1 MTKKLARYGA
11 MFGTQMTSSNK
22 GRGTPM
28 PFKTLR
34 VWLFAIAALGTS
46 GYGISIM
53 FEILSS
59 NGMTLLEY
67 ALLVLFSIT
76 FAWIVTAFCSG
87 TIGFVLQLFRID
99 PLTLKRIKPI
109 KFNNEA
115 INAQKTAV
123 VMPIYNEDTHRVIA
137 GFEVSLQS
145 LKETGQLDNFDFYL
159 LSDTQDP
166 QIVKNELSA
175 WHALC
180 ERLGDTAKHVFYRRR
195 EDNKHRKVG
204 SLTDFC
210 ERWGSNYD
218 HMIVLD
224 ADSVMTGKCMLE
236 LTTSMLN
243 NPQAGLIQTIPIPVR
258 QDTFFGRFLQF
269 ASVLY
274 SPMLATG
281 SAFWQTDKANYWGH
295 NAIIRVEAF
304 ITCCGL
310 PTLKG
315 NAPFG
320 GEILSHDF
328 VEASLLHSAG
338 WDVLLLS
345 DIEGSY
351 EEVPSNILD
360 YAVRDRRWVQGN
372 IQHLGLLSSSKLKLM
387 SKLHFLLGATAYISS
402 LIWLSMLALST
413 IDAVTRALNSDVYFN
428 RVYQLFPTWQ
438 IAKTD
443 LIDSLLYLTIIILLM
458 PKLMGVIV
466 TLIHRNKRF
475 GGSIKLILGSII
487 ETVFAIIVAPLMMVF
502 HAYFVLCVFLGKKVK
517 WDAQP
522 REGRMVPWKEAFGYT
537 LFSTIVAIAW
547 GSTAYYFTP
556 VFFWWLSPILLGLVL
571 GAPIIRYTSS
581 IKLGVQ
587 LRKLGIFICPSEV
600 DNDSTLE
607 ALKVHLKEI
616 SVPEEGTYPQT
627 TPALPQEH
635 MVSMPIQS
643 FKKPR
648 RLKMKALKAKAI
660 KKFN

>member
-1 MTKKLARYGA
+1 
-11 MFGTQMTSSNK
+11 MFGIQMTSSK
-22 GRGTPM
+22 QSTGTPM

-34 VWLFAIAALGTS
+34 VWLFAIAAIGLS

-53 FEILSS
+53 FEILNS

-67 ALLVLFSIT
+67 ALLALFSIT

-87 TIGFVLQLFRID
+87 CIGFILQLFRID
-99 PLTLKRIKPI
+99 PLTLKKIKPVSI
-109 KFNNEA
+109 NSEA
-115 INAQKTAV
+115 LSQQKTAV

-145 LKETGQLDNFDFYL
+145 LKATGQLKHFDFYL
-159 LSDTQDP
+159 LSDTQDTA
-166 QIVKNELSA
+166 IASNELSA
-175 WHALC
+175 WHALR
-180 ERLGDTAKHVFYRRR
+180 ERLGDTAKQVFYRRR

-204 SLTDFC
+204 NLTDFC
-210 ERWGSNYD
+210 ERWGSQYE

-224 ADSVMTGKCMLE
+224 ADSVMTGQCMLE

-269 ASVLY
+269 ASILY

-295 NAIIRVEAF
+295 NAIIRVKAF
-304 ITCCGL
+304 IDCCGL

-315 NAPFG
+315 KAPFG

-328 VEASLLHSAG
+328 VEASLLHSAN
-338 WDVLLLS
+338 WDVLLLA

-372 IQHLGLLSSSKLKLM
+372 IQHLGLLSSAKLKLM

-428 RVYQLFPTWQ
+428 RAYQLFPTWQ
-438 IAKTD
+438 IAKTE
-443 LIDSLLYLTIIILLM
+443 LIDSLLYLTIIILLL

-466 TLIHRNKRF
+466 TLVHRKQRF
-475 GGSIKLILGSII
+475 GGALKLTLGSII

-502 HAYFVLCVFLGKKVK
+502 HAYFVVCVFLGKKVK

-522 REGRMVPWKEAFGYT
+522 REGRMVPWKEAFSYT
-537 LFSTIVAIAW
+537 LLSSLIAIVW
-547 GSTAYYFTP
+547 GSVAYYFTP
-556 VFFWWLSPILLGLVL
+556 VFFWWLSPILLGLIL
-571 GAPIIRYTSS
+571 AAPIVRYSSS
-581 IKLGVQ
+581 IKLGVK
-587 LRKLGIFICPSEV
+587 LRQWGIFLCPSEV
-600 DNDSTLE
+600 DNDATLA

-616 SVPEEGTYPQT
+616 TVP
-627 TPALPQEH
+627 PAGRYSTAIPLLPQEH
-635 MVSMPIQS
+635 KVTMPIQS
-643 FKKPR
+643 FSSESHRKKF
-648 RLKMKALKAKAI
+648 KALITKTANKL
-660 KKFN
+660 N

>member
-1 MTKKLARYGA
+1 
-11 MFGTQMTSSNK
+11 MFGIQMTSSK
-22 GRGTPM
+22 QSTGTPM

-34 VWLFAIAALGTS
+34 VWLFAIAAIGLS

-53 FEILSS
+53 FEILNS

-67 ALLVLFSIT
+67 ALLALFSIT

-87 TIGFVLQLFRID
+87 CIGFILQLLRID
-99 PLTLKRIKPI
+99 PLTLRRIKPVSI
-109 KFNNEA
+109 NNEA
-115 INAQKTAV
+115 LSKQKTAV

-145 LKETGQLDNFDFYL
+145 LKATGQLKHFDFYL
-159 LSDTQDP
+159 LSDTQDAT
-166 QIVKNELSA
+166 IASNELSA

-180 ERLGDTAKHVFYRRR
+180 ERLGDTAKQIFYRRR

-204 SLTDFC
+204 NLTDFC
-210 ERWGSNYD
+210 ERWGSQYE

-224 ADSVMTGKCMLE
+224 ADSVMTGQCMLE

-269 ASVLY
+269 ASILY

-295 NAIIRVEAF
+295 NAIIRVSAF
-304 ITCCGL
+304 IDCCGL

-315 NAPFG
+315 KAPFG

-328 VEASLLHSAG
+328 VEASLLHSEN
-338 WDVLLLS
+338 WDVLLLA

-372 IQHLGLLSSSKLKLM
+372 IQHLGLLSSAKLKLM

-428 RVYQLFPTWQ
+428 RAYQLFPTWQ

-443 LIDSLLYLTIIILLM
+443 LIDSLLYLTIIILLL

-466 TLIHRNKRF
+466 TLVHRKKRF
-475 GGSIKLILGSII
+475 GGALKLILGSII
-487 ETVFAIIVAPLMMVF
+487 ETIFAIIVAPLMMVF
-502 HAYFVLCVFLGKKVK
+502 HAYFVVCVFLGKKVK

-537 LFSTIVAIAW
+537 LFSSLVAIVW
-547 GSTAYYFTP
+547 GSVAYYFTP
-556 VFFWWLSPILLGLVL
+556 VFFWWLSPILLGLIL
-571 GAPIIRYTSS
+571 AAPIVRYSSS
-581 IKLGVQ
+581 IKLGIK
-587 LRKLGIFICPSEV
+587 LRQWGIFLCPSEV
-600 DNDSTLE
+600 DDDATLA

-616 SVPEEGTYPQT
+616 AVPPVGRYSTA
-627 TPALPQEH
+627 TPLLPLEH
-635 MVSMPIQS
+635 KVTMPIQNFS
-643 FKKPR
+643 SESHRKKF
-648 RLKMKALKAKAI
+648 KALITKTANKLS
-660 KKFN
+660 

>member
-1 MTKKLARYGA
+1 
-11 MFGTQMTSSNK
+11 MFGIQMTSSKQNK
-22 GRGTPM
+22 GTSM
-28 PFKTLR
+28 PFKTVR
-34 VWLFAIAALGTS
+34 VWLFAIAALGIS

-53 FEILSS
+53 FEILNS

-67 ALLVLFSIT
+67 ALLALFSIT

-87 TIGFVLQLFRID
+87 TIGFLLQLLRID

-109 KFNNEA
+109 SFDSQALAK
-115 INAQKTAV
+115 QRTAV

-137 GFEVSLQS
+137 GFEVSLES
-145 LKETGQLDNFDFYL
+145 LKETGQLDHFDFYL

-166 QIVKNELSA
+166 QIAKNELSA

-180 ERLGDTAKHVFYRRR
+180 ERLGSTAKHVFYRRR

-204 SLTDFC
+204 NLTDFC
-210 ERWGSNYD
+210 ERWGSQYD

-224 ADSVMTGKCMLE
+224 ADSIMTGKCMLE

-328 VEASLLHSAG
+328 VEASLLHSAN

-387 SKLHFLLGATAYISS
+387 SKFHFLLGATAYISS

-428 RVYQLFPTWQ
+428 RAYQLFPTWQ
-438 IAKTD
+438 IAKTE
-443 LIDSLLYLTIIILLM
+443 LIDSLLYLTIIILLL

-466 TLIHRNKRF
+466 TLVHRNKRF

-502 HAYFVLCVFLGKKVK
+502 HAYFVICVFLGKKVK

-522 REGRMVPWKEAFGYT
+522 REGRMVPWREAFGYT

-556 VFFWWLSPILLGLVL
+556 VFFWWLSPILLGLIL
-571 GAPIIRYTSS
+571 AAPIVRYSSS
-581 IKLGVQ
+581 IKLGVF
-587 LRKLGIFICPSEV
+587 LRELGIFICPSEV
-600 DNDSTLE
+600 DNDATLE
-607 ALKVHLKEI
+607 ALKVHLKKI
-616 SVPEEGTYPQT
+616 SVPQEGQYPT
-627 TPALPQEH
+627 TIPTLPKEH
-635 MVSMPIQS
+635 MVTMPIQS
-643 FKKPR
+643 FNKPHK
-648 RLKMKALKAKAI
+648 LKMKALKAKAI

>member
-1 MTKKLARYGA
+1 MSGI
-11 MFGTQMTSSNK
+11 QMTSSK
-22 GRGTPM
+22 QKTPTSM
-28 PFKTLR
+28 PFKTIR
-34 VWLFAIAALGTS
+34 VLLFAIAAIGIS

-87 TIGFVLQLFRID
+87 TIGFVLQLLRID

-109 KFNNEA
+109 TFDSEA
-115 INAQKTAV
+115 LAQQKTAV

-145 LKETGQLDNFDFYL
+145 LKETGELDNFDFYL

-166 QIVKNELSA
+166 EIATNELNA

-180 ERLGDTAKHVFYRRR
+180 ERLGDTAKQVFYRRR
-195 EDNKHRKVG
+195 EDNKNRKVG
-204 SLTDFC
+204 NLTEFC

-295 NAIIRVEAF
+295 NAIIRVDAF

-310 PTLKG
+310 PTLEGK
-315 NAPFG
+315 APFG

-338 WDVLLLS
+338 WDVLLIS

-372 IQHLGLLSSSKLKLM
+372 IQHLGLLSSSKLKFM
-387 SKLHFLLGATAYISS
+387 SKFHFLLGATAYISS

-443 LIDSLLYLTIIILLM
+443 LIDSLLYLTIIILLL

-466 TLIHRNKRF
+466 TLVHRNKRF
-475 GGSIKLILGSII
+475 GGSIRLILGSLI

-502 HAYFVLCVFLGKKVK
+502 HAYFVICVFLGKKVK

-556 VFFWWLSPILLGLVL
+556 VFFWWLSPILLGLIL
-571 GAPIIRYTSS
+571 AAPIVRYSSS
-581 IKLGVQ
+581 IKLGVY
-587 LRKLGIFICPSEV
+587 LRKMGIFICPSEV

-616 SVPEEGTYPQT
+616 SVPAEGSYPFSI
-627 TPALPQEH
+627 PVLPEDRL
-635 MVSMPIQS
+635 VTMPIHS
-643 FKKPR
+643 FKAPRKP
-648 RLKMKALKAKAI
+648 KMKALKTKAI

>member
-1 MTKKLARYGA
+1 
-11 MFGTQMTSSNK
+11 
-22 GRGTPM
+22 
-28 PFKTLR
+28 
-34 VWLFAIAALGTS
+34 
-46 GYGISIM
+46 
-53 FEILSS
+53 
-59 NGMTLLEY
+59 
-67 ALLVLFSIT
+67 
-76 FAWIVTAFCSG
+76 
-87 TIGFVLQLFRID
+87 
-99 PLTLKRIKPI
+99 
-109 KFNNEA
+109 
-115 INAQKTAV
+115 
-123 VMPIYNEDTHRVIA
+123 MPIYNEDTHRVIA

-145 LKETGQLDNFDFYL
+145 LKATGQLKHFDFYL
-159 LSDTQDP
+159 LSDTQDAT
-166 QIVKNELSA
+166 IASNELSA

-180 ERLGDTAKHVFYRRR
+180 ERLGDTAKQVFYRRR

-204 SLTDFC
+204 NLTDFC
-210 ERWGSNYD
+210 ERWGSQYE

-224 ADSVMTGKCMLE
+224 ADSVMTGQCMLE

-269 ASVLY
+269 ASILY

-295 NAIIRVEAF
+295 NAIIRVKAF
-304 ITCCGL
+304 IDCCGL

-315 NAPFG
+315 KAPFG

-328 VEASLLHSAG
+328 VEASLLHSAN
-338 WDVLLLS
+338 WDVLLLA

-372 IQHLGLLSSSKLKLM
+372 IQHLGLLSSAKLKLM

-428 RVYQLFPTWQ
+428 RAYQLFPTWQ
-438 IAKTD
+438 IAKTE
-443 LIDSLLYLTIIILLM
+443 LIDSLLYLTIIILLL

-466 TLIHRNKRF
+466 TLVHRKQRF
-475 GGSIKLILGSII
+475 GGALKLTLGSII

-502 HAYFVLCVFLGKKVK
+502 HAYFVVCVFLGKKVK

-522 REGRMVPWKEAFGYT
+522 REGRMVPWKEAFSYT
-537 LFSTIVAIAW
+537 LLSSLIAIVW
-547 GSTAYYFTP
+547 GSVAYYFTP
-556 VFFWWLSPILLGLVL
+556 VFFWWLSPILLGLIL
-571 GAPIIRYTSS
+571 AAPIVRYSSS
-581 IKLGVQ
+581 IKLGVK
-587 LRKLGIFICPSEV
+587 LRQWGIFLCPSEV
-600 DNDSTLE
+600 DNDVTLA

-616 SVPEEGTYPQT
+616 TVP
-627 TPALPQEH
+627 PAGRYSTAIPLLPQEH
-635 MVSMPIQS
+635 KVTMPIQS
-643 FKKPR
+643 FSSESHRKKF
-648 RLKMKALKAKAI
+648 KALITKTANKL
-660 KKFN
+660 N

>member
-1 MTKKLARYGA
+1 MKKKLVRYGA
-11 MFGTQMTSSNK
+11 MFGIQMTSSKQNK
-22 GRGTPM
+22 GTSM
-28 PFKTLR
+28 PFKTVR
-34 VWLFAIAALGTS
+34 VWLFAIAALGIS

-53 FEILSS
+53 FEILNS

-67 ALLVLFSIT
+67 ALLALFSIT

-87 TIGFVLQLFRID
+87 TIGFLLQLLRID

-109 KFNNEA
+109 SFDSQALAK
-115 INAQKTAV
+115 QRTAV

-137 GFEVSLQS
+137 GFEVSLES
-145 LKETGQLDNFDFYL
+145 LKETGQLDHFDFYL

-166 QIVKNELSA
+166 QIAKNELSA

-180 ERLGDTAKHVFYRRR
+180 ERLGSTAKHVFYRRR

-204 SLTDFC
+204 NLTDFC
-210 ERWGSNYD
+210 ERWGSQYD

-243 NPQAGLIQTIPIPVR
+243 NPQAGLIQTIPVPVR

-328 VEASLLHSAG
+328 VEASLLHSAN

-387 SKLHFLLGATAYISS
+387 SKFHFLLGATAYISS

-428 RVYQLFPTWQ
+428 RAYQLFPTWQ
-438 IAKTD
+438 IAKTE
-443 LIDSLLYLTIIILLM
+443 LIDSLLYLTIIILLL

-466 TLIHRNKRF
+466 TLVHRNKRF

-502 HAYFVLCVFLGKKVK
+502 HAYFVICVFLGKKVK

-522 REGRMVPWKEAFGYT
+522 REGRMVPWREAFGYT

-556 VFFWWLSPILLGLVL
+556 VFFWWLSPILLGLIL
-571 GAPIIRYTSS
+571 AAPIVRYSSS
-581 IKLGVQ
+581 IKLGVF
-587 LRKLGIFICPSEV
+587 LRELGIFICPSEV
-600 DNDSTLE
+600 DNDATLE
-607 ALKVHLKEI
+607 ALKVHLKKI
-616 SVPEEGTYPQT
+616 SVPQEGQYPT
-627 TPALPQEH
+627 TIPTLPKEH
-635 MVSMPIQS
+635 VVTMPIQS
-643 FKKPR
+643 FNKTHK
-648 RLKMKALKAKAI
+648 LKMKALKAKAI

>member
-1 MTKKLARYGA
+1 
-11 MFGTQMTSSNK
+11 MFGIQMTSSK
-22 GRGTPM
+22 QSAGTPM

-34 VWLFAIAALGTS
+34 VWLFAIAAIGLS

-53 FEILSS
+53 FEILNS

-67 ALLVLFSIT
+67 ALLALFSIT

-87 TIGFVLQLFRID
+87 CIGFILQLFRID
-99 PLTLKRIKPI
+99 PLTLRRIKPVSI
-109 KFNNEA
+109 NNEA
-115 INAQKTAV
+115 LSQQKTAV

-145 LKETGQLDNFDFYL
+145 LKATGQLKHFDFYL
-159 LSDTQDP
+159 LSDTQDAT
-166 QIVKNELSA
+166 IASNELSA

-180 ERLGDTAKHVFYRRR
+180 ERLGDTAKQIFYRRR

-204 SLTDFC
+204 NLTDFC
-210 ERWGSNYD
+210 ERWGSQYE

-224 ADSVMTGKCMLE
+224 ADSVMTGQCMLE

-269 ASVLY
+269 ASILY

-295 NAIIRVEAF
+295 NAIIRVSAF
-304 ITCCGL
+304 IDCCGL

-315 NAPFG
+315 KAPFG

-328 VEASLLHSAG
+328 VEASLLHSEN
-338 WDVLLLS
+338 WDVLLLA

-372 IQHLGLLSSSKLKLM
+372 IQHLGLLSSAKLKLM

-428 RVYQLFPTWQ
+428 RAYQLFPTWQ

-443 LIDSLLYLTIIILLM
+443 LIDSLLYLTIIILLL

-466 TLIHRNKRF
+466 TLVHRKQRF
-475 GGSIKLILGSII
+475 GGALKLILGSII
-487 ETVFAIIVAPLMMVF
+487 ETIFAIIVAPLMMVF
-502 HAYFVLCVFLGKKVK
+502 HAYFVVCVFLGKKVK

-537 LFSTIVAIAW
+537 LFSSLVAIVW
-547 GSTAYYFTP
+547 GSVAYYFTP
-556 VFFWWLSPILLGLVL
+556 VFFWWLSPILLGLIL
-571 GAPIIRYTSS
+571 AAPIVRYSSS
-581 IKLGVQ
+581 IKLGIK
-587 LRKLGIFICPSEV
+587 LRQWGIFLCPSEV
-600 DNDSTLE
+600 DDDATLA

-616 SVPEEGTYPQT
+616 AVPPVGRYSTAAPL
-627 TPALPQEH
+627 LPLEH
-635 MVSMPIQS
+635 KVTMPIQNFS
-643 FKKPR
+643 SESHRKKF
-648 RLKMKALKAKAI
+648 KALITKTANKLS
-660 KKFN
+660 

>member
-1 MTKKLARYGA
+1 MRYGA
-11 MFGTQMTSSNK
+11 MSGIQMTSSK
-22 GRGTPM
+22 QKSAAQM
-28 PFKTLR
+28 PFKKTR
-34 VWLFAIAALGTS
+34 AWLFAIAALFVS

-53 FEILSS
+53 FEILNS
-59 NGMTLLEY
+59 NGMTILEY
-67 ALLVLFSIT
+67 ALLFLFSIT

-87 TIGFVLQLFRID
+87 TIGFILQLFRID

-109 KFNNEA
+109 TFDTQALAK
-115 INAQKTAV
+115 QKTAV

-137 GFEVSLQS
+137 GFEVSLAS
-145 LKETGQLDNFDFYL
+145 LKETGQLENFDFYL

-204 SLTDFC
+204 NLTDFC
-210 ERWGSNYD
+210 ERWGSKYD

-236 LTTSMLN
+236 LTTSMIN

-295 NAIIRVEAF
+295 NAIIRIEAF

-345 DIEGSY
+345 EIEGSF

-360 YAVRDRRWVQGN
+360 YAIRDRRWVQGN

-387 SKLHFLLGATAYISS
+387 SKFHFLLGATAYISS
-402 LIWLSMLALST
+402 LIWLTMLALST
-413 IDAVTRALNSDVYFN
+413 VDAITRALYSDVYFN
-428 RVYQLFPTWQ
+428 RAYQLFPTWQ

-443 LIDSLLYLTIIILLM
+443 LIDSLLYLTIIILLL

-466 TLIHRNKRF
+466 TLVHRNNRF
-475 GGSIKLILGSII
+475 GGSVKLILGSII
-487 ETVFAIIVAPLMMVF
+487 ETVFAVIVAPLMMVF
-502 HAYFVLCVFLGKKVK
+502 HAYFVICVFLGKKVK

-537 LFSTIVAIAW
+537 LLSTIVAIAW
-547 GSTAYYFTP
+547 GSAAYYYTP
-556 VFFWWLSPILLGLVL
+556 VFFWWLSPILLGLIL
-571 GAPIIRYTSS
+571 AAPIVRYSSS
-581 IKLGVQ
+581 IKLGVA
-587 LRKLGIFICPSEV
+587 LRKAGIFICPSEV
-600 DNDSTLE
+600 DNDSTLA
-607 ALKVHLKEI
+607 ALKTHLKEI
-616 SVPEEGTYPQT
+616 PLPYEGQYPQT
-627 TPALPQEH
+627 TPALPEEQL
-635 MVSMPIQS
+635 VSMPIQS
-643 FKKPR
+643 FNKEPSFKIKR
-648 RLKMKALKAKAI
+648 LKAKLV
-660 KKFN
+660 KKV

>member
-1 MTKKLARYGA
+1 
-11 MFGTQMTSSNK
+11 MFGIQMTSSK
-22 GRGTPM
+22 QSTGTPM

-34 VWLFAIAALGTS
+34 VWLFAIAAIGLS

-53 FEILSS
+53 FEILNS

-67 ALLVLFSIT
+67 ALLALFSIT

-87 TIGFVLQLFRID
+87 CIGFILQLFRID
-99 PLTLKRIKPI
+99 PLTLKKIKPVSI
-109 KFNNEA
+109 NSEA
-115 INAQKTAV
+115 LSQQKTAV

-145 LKETGQLDNFDFYL
+145 LKATGQLKHFDFYL
-159 LSDTQDP
+159 LSDTQDTA
-166 QIVKNELSA
+166 IASNELSA

-180 ERLGDTAKHVFYRRR
+180 ERLGDTAKQVFYRRR

-204 SLTDFC
+204 NLTDFC
-210 ERWGSNYD
+210 ERWGSQYE

-224 ADSVMTGKCMLE
+224 ADSVMTGQCMLE

-269 ASVLY
+269 ASILY

-295 NAIIRVEAF
+295 NAIIRVKAF
-304 ITCCGL
+304 IDCCGL
-310 PTLKG
+310 PTLRGK
-315 NAPFG
+315 APFG

-328 VEASLLHSAG
+328 VEASLLHSAN
-338 WDVLLLS
+338 WDVLLLA

-372 IQHLGLLSSSKLKLM
+372 IQHLGLLSSAKLKLM

-428 RVYQLFPTWQ
+428 RAYQLFPTWQ
-438 IAKTD
+438 IAKTE
-443 LIDSLLYLTIIILLM
+443 LIDSLLYLTIIILLL

-466 TLIHRNKRF
+466 TLVHRKQRF
-475 GGSIKLILGSII
+475 GGALKLILGSVI

-502 HAYFVLCVFLGKKVK
+502 HAYFVVCVFLGKKVK

-522 REGRMVPWKEAFGYT
+522 REGRMVPWKEAFSYT
-537 LFSTIVAIAW
+537 LLSSLIAIVW
-547 GSTAYYFTP
+547 GSVAYYFTP
-556 VFFWWLSPILLGLVL
+556 VFFWWLSPILLGLIL
-571 GAPIIRYTSS
+571 AAPIVRYSSS
-581 IKLGVQ
+581 IKLGVK
-587 LRKLGIFICPSEV
+587 LRQWGIFLCPSEV
-600 DNDSTLE
+600 DNDATLA

-616 SVPEEGTYPQT
+616 TVP
-627 TPALPQEH
+627 PAGRYSTAIPLLPQEH
-635 MVSMPIQS
+635 KVTMPIQS
-643 FKKPR
+643 FSSESHRKKF
-648 RLKMKALKAKAI
+648 KALITKTANKL
-660 KKFN
+660 N

>member
-1 MTKKLARYGA
+1 
-11 MFGTQMTSSNK
+11 MFGIQMTSSK
-22 GRGTPM
+22 QSTGTPM

-34 VWLFAIAALGTS
+34 VWLFAIAAIGLS

-53 FEILSS
+53 FEILNS

-67 ALLVLFSIT
+67 ALLALFSIT

-87 TIGFVLQLFRID
+87 CIGFILQLFRID
-99 PLTLKRIKPI
+99 PLTLRRIKPVSI
-109 KFNNEA
+109 NNEA
-115 INAQKTAV
+115 LSKQKTAV

-145 LKETGQLDNFDFYL
+145 LKATGQLKNFDFYL
-159 LSDTQDP
+159 LSDTQDAT
-166 QIVKNELSA
+166 IASNELSA

-180 ERLGDTAKHVFYRRR
+180 ERLGDTAKQIFYRRR

-204 SLTDFC
+204 NLTDFC
-210 ERWGSNYD
+210 ERWGSQYE

-224 ADSVMTGKCMLE
+224 ADSVMTGQCMLE

-269 ASVLY
+269 ASILY

-295 NAIIRVEAF
+295 NAIIRVSAF
-304 ITCCGL
+304 IDCCGL

-315 NAPFG
+315 KAPFG

-328 VEASLLHSAG
+328 VEASLLHSEN
-338 WDVLLLS
+338 WDVLLLA

-372 IQHLGLLSSSKLKLM
+372 IQHLGLLSSAKLKLM

-428 RVYQLFPTWQ
+428 RAYQLFPTWQ

-443 LIDSLLYLTIIILLM
+443 LIDSLLYLTIIILLL

-466 TLIHRNKRF
+466 TLVHRKQRF
-475 GGSIKLILGSII
+475 GGALKLILGSII
-487 ETVFAIIVAPLMMVF
+487 ETIFAIIVAPLMMVF
-502 HAYFVLCVFLGKKVK
+502 HAYFVVCVFLGKKVK

-537 LFSTIVAIAW
+537 LFSSLVAIVW
-547 GSTAYYFTP
+547 GSVAYYFTP
-556 VFFWWLSPILLGLVL
+556 VFFWWLSPILLGLIL
-571 GAPIIRYTSS
+571 AAPIVRYSSS
-581 IKLGVQ
+581 IKLGIK
-587 LRKLGIFICPSEV
+587 LRQWGIFLCPSEV
-600 DNDSTLE
+600 DDDATLA

-616 SVPEEGTYPQT
+616 AVPPVGRYSKAAPL
-627 TPALPQEH
+627 LPLEH
-635 MVSMPIQS
+635 KVTMPIQNFS
-643 FKKPR
+643 SESHRKKF
-648 RLKMKALKAKAI
+648 KALITKTANKLS
-660 KKFN
+660 

>member
-1 MTKKLARYGA
+1 
-11 MFGTQMTSSNK
+11 MFGIQMTSSK
-22 GRGTPM
+22 QSVGTPM

-34 VWLFAIAALGTS
+34 VWLFAIAAIGLS

-53 FEILSS
+53 FEILNS

-67 ALLVLFSIT
+67 ALLALFSIT

-87 TIGFVLQLFRID
+87 CIGFILQLFRID
-99 PLTLKRIKPI
+99 PLTLKKIKPVSI
-109 KFNNEA
+109 NSEA
-115 INAQKTAV
+115 LSQQKTAV

-145 LKETGQLDNFDFYL
+145 LKATGQLKHFDFYL
-159 LSDTQDP
+159 LSDTQDAT
-166 QIVKNELSA
+166 IASNELSA

-180 ERLGDTAKHVFYRRR
+180 ERLGDTAKQVFYRRR

-204 SLTDFC
+204 NLTDFC
-210 ERWGSNYD
+210 ERWGSQYE

-269 ASVLY
+269 ASILY

-295 NAIIRVEAF
+295 NAIIRVKAF
-304 ITCCGL
+304 IDCCGL

-315 NAPFG
+315 KAPFG

-328 VEASLLHSAG
+328 VEASLLHSAN
-338 WDVLLLS
+338 WDVLLLA

-372 IQHLGLLSSSKLKLM
+372 IQHLGLLSSAKLKLM

-428 RVYQLFPTWQ
+428 RAYQLFPTWQ
-438 IAKTD
+438 IAKTE
-443 LIDSLLYLTIIILLM
+443 LIDSLLYLTIIILLL

-466 TLIHRNKRF
+466 TLVHRKQRF
-475 GGSIKLILGSII
+475 GGALKLTLGSII

-502 HAYFVLCVFLGKKVK
+502 HAYFVVCVFLGKKVK

-522 REGRMVPWKEAFGYT
+522 REGRMVPWKEAFSYT
-537 LFSTIVAIAW
+537 LLSSLIAIVW
-547 GSTAYYFTP
+547 GSVAYYFTP
-556 VFFWWLSPILLGLVL
+556 VFFWWLSPILLGLIL
-571 GAPIIRYTSS
+571 AAPIVRYSSS
-581 IKLGVQ
+581 IKLGVK
-587 LRKLGIFICPSEV
+587 LRQWGIFLCPSEV
-600 DNDSTLE
+600 DNDATLA

-616 SVPEEGTYPQT
+616 AVP
-627 TPALPQEH
+627 PAGRYSTAIPLLPQEH
-635 MVSMPIQS
+635 KVTMPIQS
-643 FKKPR
+643 FSSESHRKKF
-648 RLKMKALKAKAI
+648 KALITKTANKL
-660 KKFN
+660 N

>member
-1 MTKKLARYGA
+1 
-11 MFGTQMTSSNK
+11 
-22 GRGTPM
+22 
-28 PFKTLR
+28 
-34 VWLFAIAALGTS
+34 
-46 GYGISIM
+46 
-53 FEILSS
+53 
-59 NGMTLLEY
+59 
-67 ALLVLFSIT
+67 
-76 FAWIVTAFCSG
+76 
-87 TIGFVLQLFRID
+87 
-99 PLTLKRIKPI
+99 
-109 KFNNEA
+109 
-115 INAQKTAV
+115 
-123 VMPIYNEDTHRVIA
+123 MPIYNEDTHRVIA

-145 LKETGQLDNFDFYL
+145 LKATGQLKHFDFYL
-159 LSDTQDP
+159 LSDTQDAT
-166 QIVKNELSA
+166 IASNELSA

-180 ERLGDTAKHVFYRRR
+180 ERLGDTAKQVFYRRR

-204 SLTDFC
+204 NLTDFC
-210 ERWGSNYD
+210 ERWGSQYE

-224 ADSVMTGKCMLE
+224 ADSVMTGQCMLE

-269 ASVLY
+269 ASILY

-295 NAIIRVEAF
+295 NAIIRVKAF
-304 ITCCGL
+304 IDCCGL

-315 NAPFG
+315 KAPFG

-328 VEASLLHSAG
+328 VEASLLHSAN
-338 WDVLLLS
+338 WDVLLLA

-372 IQHLGLLSSSKLKLM
+372 IQHLGLLSSAKLKLM

-428 RVYQLFPTWQ
+428 RAYQLFPTWQ
-438 IAKTD
+438 IAKTE
-443 LIDSLLYLTIIILLM
+443 LIDSLLYLTIIILLL

-466 TLIHRNKRF
+466 TLVHRKQRF
-475 GGSIKLILGSII
+475 GGALKLTLGSII

-502 HAYFVLCVFLGKKVK
+502 HAYFVVCVFLGKKVK

-522 REGRMVPWKEAFGYT
+522 REGRMVPWKEAFSYT
-537 LFSTIVAIAW
+537 LLSSLIAIVW
-547 GSTAYYFTP
+547 GSVAYYFTP
-556 VFFWWLSPILLGLVL
+556 VFFWWLSPILLGLIL
-571 GAPIIRYTSS
+571 AAPIVRYSSS
-581 IKLGVQ
+581 IKLGVK
-587 LRKLGIFICPSEV
+587 LRKWGIFLCPSEV
-600 DNDSTLE
+600 DNDATLA

-616 SVPEEGTYPQT
+616 TVP
-627 TPALPQEH
+627 PAGRYSTAIPLLPQEH
-635 MVSMPIQS
+635 KVTMPIQS
-643 FKKPR
+643 FSSESHRKKF
-648 RLKMKALKAKAI
+648 KALITKTANKL
-660 KKFN
+660 N

>member
-1 MTKKLARYGA
+1 

-22 GRGTPM
+22 GKGTPM
-28 PFKTLR
+28 PFKTFR
-34 VWLFAIAALGTS
+34 VWMFAIAALGIS
-46 GYGISIM
+46 AYGISIM

-67 ALLVLFSIT
+67 ALLILFSIT

-87 TIGFVLQLFRID
+87 TIGFVLQLLRID

-109 KFNNEA
+109 TIDTEA
-115 INAQKTAV
+115 LSTQKTAV

-166 QIVKNELSA
+166 EIVENELSA

-180 ERLGDTAKHVFYRRR
+180 DRLGDTAKQVFYRRR

-204 SLTDFC
+204 NLTDFC
-210 ERWGSNYD
+210 ERWGSHYD

-224 ADSVMTGKCMLE
+224 ADSIMTGKCMLE
-236 LTTSMLN
+236 LTNSMLN

-295 NAIIRVEAF
+295 NAIIRVDAF
-304 ITCCGL
+304 INCCGL

-360 YAVRDRRWVQGN
+360 YAIRDRRWVQGN

-438 IAKTD
+438 IAKTE
-443 LIDSLLYLTIIILLM
+443 LIDTLLYLTIIILLV

-466 TLIHRNKRF
+466 TLAHRNKRF
-475 GGSIKLILGSII
+475 GGTLRLLVGSVI

-502 HAYFVLCVFLGKKVK
+502 HAYFVVCVFLGKKVS

-522 REGRMVPWKEAFGYT
+522 REGRMVAWGEAFSYT
-537 LFSTIVAIAW
+537 LFSTSIAIAW
-547 GSTAYYFTP
+547 GIATYYFTP
-556 VFFWWLSPILLGLVL
+556 TFFWWLSPILLGLL
-571 GAPIIRYTSS
+571 MAAPIVRYSSS
-581 IKLGVQ
+581 IELGLF
-587 LRKLGIFICPSEV
+587 LRNIGIFVCPSEV
-600 DNDSTLE
+600 DNDKVLSD
-607 ALKVHLKEI
+607 LKTHLATI
-616 SVPEEGTYPQT
+616 DVPKANDQQT
-627 TPALPQEH
+627 IPALPKEQLIT
-635 MVSMPIQS
+635 MKIQS
-643 FKKPR
+643 FNKPS
-648 RLKMKALKAKAI
+648 RLGNKAKI
-660 KKFN
+660 KKRLEEKKV

>member
-1 MTKKLARYGA
+1 
-11 MFGTQMTSSNK
+11 MFGIQMTSSKQNK
-22 GRGTPM
+22 GTSM
-28 PFKTLR
+28 PFKTVR
-34 VWLFAIAALGTS
+34 VWLFAIAALGIS

-53 FEILSS
+53 FEILNS

-67 ALLVLFSIT
+67 ALLALFSIT

-87 TIGFVLQLFRID
+87 TIGFLLQLLRID

-109 KFNNEA
+109 FFDSQALAK
-115 INAQKTAV
+115 QRTAV

-137 GFEVSLQS
+137 GFEVSLES
-145 LKETGQLDNFDFYL
+145 LKETGQLDHFDFYL

-166 QIVKNELSA
+166 QIAKNELSA

-180 ERLGDTAKHVFYRRR
+180 ERLGSTAKHVFYRRR

-204 SLTDFC
+204 NLTDFC
-210 ERWGSNYD
+210 ERWGSQYD

-328 VEASLLHSAG
+328 VEASLLHSAN

-387 SKLHFLLGATAYISS
+387 SKFHFLLGATAYISS

-428 RVYQLFPTWQ
+428 RAYQLFPTWQ
-438 IAKTD
+438 IAKTE
-443 LIDSLLYLTIIILLM
+443 LIDSLLYLTIIILLL

-466 TLIHRNKRF
+466 TLVHRNKRF

-502 HAYFVLCVFLGKKVK
+502 HAYFVICVFLGKKVK

-522 REGRMVPWKEAFGYT
+522 REGRMVPWREAFGYT

-556 VFFWWLSPILLGLVL
+556 VFFWWLSPILLGLIL
-571 GAPIIRYTSS
+571 AAPIVRYSSS
-581 IKLGVQ
+581 IKLGVF
-587 LRKLGIFICPSEV
+587 LRELGIFICPSEV
-600 DNDSTLE
+600 DNDATLE
-607 ALKVHLKEI
+607 ALKVHLKKI
-616 SVPEEGTYPQT
+616 SVPQEGQYPT
-627 TPALPQEH
+627 TIPTLPKEH
-635 MVSMPIQS
+635 MVTMPIQS
-643 FKKPR
+643 FNKPHK
-648 RLKMKALKAKAI
+648 LKMKTLKAKAI

>member
-1 MTKKLARYGA
+1 
-11 MFGTQMTSSNK
+11 MFGIQMTSSK
-22 GRGTPM
+22 QSTGTPM

-34 VWLFAIAALGTS
+34 VWLFAIAAIGLS

-53 FEILSS
+53 FEILNS

-67 ALLVLFSIT
+67 ALLALFSIT

-87 TIGFVLQLFRID
+87 CIGFILQLFRID
-99 PLTLKRIKPI
+99 PLTLKKIKPVSI
-109 KFNNEA
+109 NSEA
-115 INAQKTAV
+115 LSQQKTAV

-145 LKETGQLDNFDFYL
+145 LKATGQLKHFDFYL
-159 LSDTQDP
+159 LSDTQDAT
-166 QIVKNELSA
+166 IASNELSA

-180 ERLGDTAKHVFYRRR
+180 ERLGDTAKQVFYRRR

-204 SLTDFC
+204 NLTDFC
-210 ERWGSNYD
+210 ERWGSQYE

-224 ADSVMTGKCMLE
+224 ADSVMTGQCMLE

-269 ASVLY
+269 ASILY

-295 NAIIRVEAF
+295 NAIIRVKAF
-304 ITCCGL
+304 IDCCGL

-315 NAPFG
+315 KAPFG

-328 VEASLLHSAG
+328 VEASLLHSAN
-338 WDVLLLS
+338 WDVLLLA

-372 IQHLGLLSSSKLKLM
+372 IQHLGLLSSAKLKLM

-428 RVYQLFPTWQ
+428 RAYQLFPTWQ
-438 IAKTD
+438 IAKTE
-443 LIDSLLYLTIIILLM
+443 LIDSLLYLTIIILLL

-466 TLIHRNKRF
+466 TLVHRKQRF
-475 GGSIKLILGSII
+475 GGALKLTLGSII

-502 HAYFVLCVFLGKKVK
+502 HAYFVVCVFLGKKVK

-522 REGRMVPWKEAFGYT
+522 REGRMVPWKEAFSYT
-537 LFSTIVAIAW
+537 LLSSLIAIVW
-547 GSTAYYFTP
+547 GSVAYYFTP
-556 VFFWWLSPILLGLVL
+556 VFFWWLSPILLGLIL
-571 GAPIIRYTSS
+571 AAPIVRYSSS
-581 IKLGVQ
+581 IKLGVK
-587 LRKLGIFICPSEV
+587 LRQWGIFLCPSEV
-600 DNDSTLE
+600 DNDATLA

-616 SVPEEGTYPQT
+616 TVP
-627 TPALPQEH
+627 PAGRYSTAIPLLPQEH
-635 MVSMPIQS
+635 KVTMPIQS
-643 FKKPR
+643 FSSESHRKKF
-648 RLKMKALKAKAI
+648 KALITKTANKL
-660 KKFN
+660 N

>member
-1 MTKKLARYGA
+1 
-11 MFGTQMTSSNK
+11 MFGIQMTSSK
-22 GRGTPM
+22 QSTGTPM

-34 VWLFAIAALGTS
+34 VWLFAIAAIGLS

-53 FEILSS
+53 FEILNS

-67 ALLVLFSIT
+67 SLLALFSIT

-87 TIGFVLQLFRID
+87 CIGFILQLFRID
-99 PLTLKRIKPI
+99 PLTLKKIKPVSI
-109 KFNNEA
+109 NSEA
-115 INAQKTAV
+115 LSQQKTAV

-145 LKETGQLDNFDFYL
+145 LKATGQLKHFDFYL
-159 LSDTQDP
+159 LSDTQDTA
-166 QIVKNELSA
+166 IASNELSA

-180 ERLGDTAKHVFYRRR
+180 ERLGDTAKQVFYRRR

-204 SLTDFC
+204 NLTDFC
-210 ERWGSNYD
+210 ERWGSQYE

-224 ADSVMTGKCMLE
+224 ADSVMTGQCMLE

-269 ASVLY
+269 ASILY

-295 NAIIRVEAF
+295 NAIIRVKAF
-304 ITCCGL
+304 IDCCGL

-315 NAPFG
+315 KAPFG

-328 VEASLLHSAG
+328 VEASLLHSAN
-338 WDVLLLS
+338 WDVLLLA

-372 IQHLGLLSSSKLKLM
+372 IQHLGLLSSAKLKLM

-428 RVYQLFPTWQ
+428 RAYQLFPTWQ
-438 IAKTD
+438 IAKTE
-443 LIDSLLYLTIIILLM
+443 LIDSLLYLTIIILLL

-466 TLIHRNKRF
+466 TLVHRKQRF
-475 GGSIKLILGSII
+475 GGALKLTLGSII

-502 HAYFVLCVFLGKKVK
+502 HAYFVVCVFLGKKVK

-522 REGRMVPWKEAFGYT
+522 REGRMVPWKEAFSYT
-537 LFSTIVAIAW
+537 LLSSLIAIVW
-547 GSTAYYFTP
+547 GSVAYYFTP
-556 VFFWWLSPILLGLVL
+556 VFFWWLSPILLGLIL
-571 GAPIIRYTSS
+571 AAPIVRYSSS
-581 IKLGVQ
+581 IKLGVK
-587 LRKLGIFICPSEV
+587 LRQWGIFLCPSEV
-600 DNDSTLE
+600 DNDATLA

-616 SVPEEGTYPQT
+616 TVP
-627 TPALPQEH
+627 PAGRYSTAIPLLPQEH
-635 MVSMPIQS
+635 KVTMPIQS
-643 FKKPR
+643 FSSESHRKKF
-648 RLKMKALKAKAI
+648 KALITKTANKL
-660 KKFN
+660 N

>member
-1 MTKKLARYGA
+1 
-11 MFGTQMTSSNK
+11 MFGIQMTSSKQNK
-22 GRGTPM
+22 GTSM
-28 PFKTLR
+28 PFKTVR
-34 VWLFAIAALGTS
+34 VWLFAIAALGIS

-53 FEILSS
+53 FEILNS

-67 ALLVLFSIT
+67 ALLALFSIT

-87 TIGFVLQLFRID
+87 TIGFLLQLLRID
-99 PLTLKRIKPI
+99 PLTLKRIKSI
-109 KFNNEA
+109 SFDSQALAK
-115 INAQKTAV
+115 QRTAV

-137 GFEVSLQS
+137 GFEVSLES
-145 LKETGQLDNFDFYL
+145 LKETGQLDHFDFYL

-166 QIVKNELSA
+166 QIAKNELSA

-180 ERLGDTAKHVFYRRR
+180 ERLGSTAKHVFYRRR

-204 SLTDFC
+204 NLTDFC
-210 ERWGSNYD
+210 ERWGSQYD

-236 LTTSMLN
+236 LITSMLN

-328 VEASLLHSAG
+328 VEASLLHSAN

-387 SKLHFLLGATAYISS
+387 SKFHFLLGATAYISS

-428 RVYQLFPTWQ
+428 RAYQLFPTWQ
-438 IAKTD
+438 IAKTE
-443 LIDSLLYLTIIILLM
+443 LIDSLLYLTIIILLL

-466 TLIHRNKRF
+466 TLVHRNKRF

-502 HAYFVLCVFLGKKVK
+502 HAYFVICVFLGKKVK

-522 REGRMVPWKEAFGYT
+522 REGRMVPWREAFGYT

-556 VFFWWLSPILLGLVL
+556 VFFWWLSPILLGLIL
-571 GAPIIRYTSS
+571 AAPIVRYSSS
-581 IKLGVQ
+581 IKLGVF
-587 LRKLGIFICPSEV
+587 LRDLGIFICPSEV
-600 DNDSTLE
+600 DNDATLE
-607 ALKVHLKEI
+607 ALKVHLKKI
-616 SVPEEGTYPQT
+616 SVPQEGQYPT
-627 TPALPQEH
+627 TIPTLPKEH
-635 MVSMPIQS
+635 VVTMPIQS
-643 FKKPR
+643 FNKPHK
-648 RLKMKALKAKAI
+648 LKMKALKAKAI

>member
-1 MTKKLARYGA
+1 
-11 MFGTQMTSSNK
+11 MFGIQMTSSK
-22 GRGTPM
+22 QSTGTPM

-34 VWLFAIAALGTS
+34 VWLFAIAAIGLS

-53 FEILSS
+53 FEILNS

-67 ALLVLFSIT
+67 ALLALFSIT

-87 TIGFVLQLFRID
+87 CIGFILQLLRID
-99 PLTLKRIKPI
+99 PLTLRRIKPVSI
-109 KFNNEA
+109 NNEA
-115 INAQKTAV
+115 LSQQKTAV

-145 LKETGQLDNFDFYL
+145 LKATGQLKYFDFYL
-159 LSDTQDP
+159 LSDTQDAT
-166 QIVKNELSA
+166 IASNELSA

-180 ERLGDTAKHVFYRRR
+180 ERLGDTAKQIFYRRR

-204 SLTDFC
+204 NLTDFC
-210 ERWGSNYD
+210 ERWGSQYE

-224 ADSVMTGKCMLE
+224 ADSVMTGQCMLE

-269 ASVLY
+269 ASILY

-295 NAIIRVEAF
+295 NAIIRVSAF
-304 ITCCGL
+304 IDCCGL

-315 NAPFG
+315 KAPFG

-328 VEASLLHSAG
+328 VEASLLHSEN
-338 WDVLLLS
+338 WDVLLLA

-372 IQHLGLLSSSKLKLM
+372 IQHLGLLSSAKLKLM

-428 RVYQLFPTWQ
+428 RAYQLFPTWQ

-443 LIDSLLYLTIIILLM
+443 LIDSLLYLTIIILLL

-466 TLIHRNKRF
+466 TLVHRKQRF
-475 GGSIKLILGSII
+475 GGALKLILGSII
-487 ETVFAIIVAPLMMVF
+487 ETIFAIIVAPLMMVF
-502 HAYFVLCVFLGKKVK
+502 HAYFVVCVFLGKKVK

-537 LFSTIVAIAW
+537 LFSSLVAIVW
-547 GSTAYYFTP
+547 GSVAYYFTP
-556 VFFWWLSPILLGLVL
+556 VFFWWLSPILLGLIL
-571 GAPIIRYTSS
+571 AAPIVRYSSS
-581 IKLGVQ
+581 IKLGIK
-587 LRKLGIFICPSEV
+587 LRQWGIFLCPSEV
-600 DNDSTLE
+600 DDDATLA

-616 SVPEEGTYPQT
+616 AVPPVGRYSTA
-627 TPALPQEH
+627 TPLLPLEH
-635 MVSMPIQS
+635 KVTMPIQNFS
-643 FKKPR
+643 SESHRKKF
-648 RLKMKALKAKAI
+648 KALITKTANKLS
-660 KKFN
+660 

>member
-1 MTKKLARYGA
+1 
-11 MFGTQMTSSNK
+11 MFGIQMTSSK
-22 GRGTPM
+22 QSTGTPM

-34 VWLFAIAALGTS
+34 VWLFAIAAIGLS

-53 FEILSS
+53 FEILNS

-67 ALLVLFSIT
+67 ALLALFSIT

-87 TIGFVLQLFRID
+87 CIGFILQLFRID
-99 PLTLKRIKPI
+99 PLTLRRIKPVSI
-109 KFNNEA
+109 NNEA
-115 INAQKTAV
+115 LSKQKTAV

-145 LKETGQLDNFDFYL
+145 LKATGQLKNFDFYL
-159 LSDTQDP
+159 LSDTQDAT
-166 QIVKNELSA
+166 IASNELSA

-180 ERLGDTAKHVFYRRR
+180 ERLGDTAKQIFYRRR

-204 SLTDFC
+204 NLTDFC
-210 ERWGSNYD
+210 ERWGSQYE

-224 ADSVMTGKCMLE
+224 ADSVMTGQCMLE

-269 ASVLY
+269 ASILY

-295 NAIIRVEAF
+295 NAIIRVSAF
-304 ITCCGL
+304 IDCCGL

-315 NAPFG
+315 KAPFG

-328 VEASLLHSAG
+328 VEASLLHSEN
-338 WDVLLLS
+338 WDVLLLA

-372 IQHLGLLSSSKLKLM
+372 IQHLGLLSSAKLKLM

-428 RVYQLFPTWQ
+428 RAYQLFPTWQ

-443 LIDSLLYLTIIILLM
+443 LIDSLLYLTIIILLL

-466 TLIHRNKRF
+466 TLVHRKQRF
-475 GGSIKLILGSII
+475 GGALKLILGSII
-487 ETVFAIIVAPLMMVF
+487 ETIFAIIVAPLMMVF
-502 HAYFVLCVFLGKKVK
+502 HAYFVVCVFLGKKVK

-537 LFSTIVAIAW
+537 LFSSLVAIVW
-547 GSTAYYFTP
+547 GSVAYYFTP
-556 VFFWWLSPILLGLVL
+556 VFFWWLSPILLGLIL
-571 GAPIIRYTSS
+571 AAPIVRYSSS
-581 IKLGVQ
+581 IKLGIK
-587 LRKLGIFICPSEV
+587 LRQWGIFLCPSEV
-600 DNDSTLE
+600 DDDATLA

-616 SVPEEGTYPQT
+616 AVPPVGRYSTA
-627 TPALPQEH
+627 TPLLPLEH
-635 MVSMPIQS
+635 KVTMPIQNFS
-643 FKKPR
+643 SESHRKKF
-648 RLKMKALKAKAI
+648 KALITKTANKLS
-660 KKFN
+660 

>member
-1 MTKKLARYGA
+1 
-11 MFGTQMTSSNK
+11 
-22 GRGTPM
+22 M
-28 PFKTLR
+28 PFKTVR
-34 VWLFAIAALGTS
+34 VWLFAIAALGIS

-53 FEILSS
+53 FEILNS

-67 ALLVLFSIT
+67 ALLALFSIT

-87 TIGFVLQLFRID
+87 TIGFLLQLLRID

-109 KFNNEA
+109 SFDSQALAK
-115 INAQKTAV
+115 QRTAV

-137 GFEVSLQS
+137 GFEVSLES
-145 LKETGQLDNFDFYL
+145 LKETGQLDHFDFYL

-166 QIVKNELSA
+166 QIAKNELSA

-180 ERLGDTAKHVFYRRR
+180 ERLGSTAKHVFYRRR

-204 SLTDFC
+204 NLTDFC
-210 ERWGSNYD
+210 ERWGSQYD

-328 VEASLLHSAG
+328 VEASLLHSAN

-387 SKLHFLLGATAYISS
+387 SKFHFLLGATAYISS

-428 RVYQLFPTWQ
+428 RAYQLFPTWQ
-438 IAKTD
+438 IAKTE
-443 LIDSLLYLTIIILLM
+443 LIDSLLYLTIIILLL

-466 TLIHRNKRF
+466 TLVHRNKRF

-502 HAYFVLCVFLGKKVK
+502 HAYFVICVFLGKKVK

-522 REGRMVPWKEAFGYT
+522 REGRMVPWREAFGYT

-547 GSTAYYFTP
+547 GSAAYYFTP
-556 VFFWWLSPILLGLVL
+556 VFFWWLSPILLGLIL
-571 GAPIIRYTSS
+571 AAPIVRYSSS
-581 IKLGVQ
+581 IKLGVF
-587 LRKLGIFICPSEV
+587 LRDLGIFICPSEV
-600 DNDSTLE
+600 DNDTTLE
-607 ALKVHLKEI
+607 ALKVHLKKI
-616 SVPEEGTYPQT
+616 SVPQDGQYPT
-627 TPALPQEH
+627 TIPTLPKEH
-635 MVSMPIQS
+635 VVTMPIQS
-643 FKKPR
+643 FNKPHK
-648 RLKMKALKAKAI
+648 LKMKGLKAKAI

>member
-1 MTKKLARYGA
+1 
-11 MFGTQMTSSNK
+11 MFGIQMTSSKQNK
-22 GRGTPM
+22 GTSM
-28 PFKTLR
+28 PFKTVR
-34 VWLFAIAALGTS
+34 VWLFAIAALGIS

-53 FEILSS
+53 FEILNS

-67 ALLVLFSIT
+67 ALLALFSIT

-87 TIGFVLQLFRID
+87 TIGFLLQLLRID

-109 KFNNEA
+109 SFDSQALAK
-115 INAQKTAV
+115 QRTAV

-137 GFEVSLQS
+137 GFEVSLES
-145 LKETGQLDNFDFYL
+145 LKETGQLDHFDFYL

-166 QIVKNELSA
+166 QIAKNELSA

-180 ERLGDTAKHVFYRRR
+180 ERLGSTAKHVFYRRR

-204 SLTDFC
+204 NLTDFC
-210 ERWGSNYD
+210 ERWGSQYD

-328 VEASLLHSAG
+328 VEASLLHSAN

-387 SKLHFLLGATAYISS
+387 SKFHFLLGATAYISS

-428 RVYQLFPTWQ
+428 RAYQLFPTWQ
-438 IAKTD
+438 IAKTE
-443 LIDSLLYLTIIILLM
+443 LIDSLLYLTIIILLL

-466 TLIHRNKRF
+466 TLVHRNKRF

-502 HAYFVLCVFLGKKVK
+502 HAYFVICVFLGKKVK

-522 REGRMVPWKEAFGYT
+522 REGRMVPWREAFGYT

-556 VFFWWLSPILLGLVL
+556 VFFWWLSPILLGLIL
-571 GAPIIRYTSS
+571 AAPIVRYSSS
-581 IKLGVQ
+581 IKLGVF
-587 LRKLGIFICPSEV
+587 LRELGIFICPSEV
-600 DNDSTLE
+600 DNDATLE
-607 ALKVHLKEI
+607 ALKVHLKKI
-616 SVPEEGTYPQT
+616 SVPQEGQYPT
-627 TPALPQEH
+627 TIPTLPKEH
-635 MVSMPIQS
+635 MVTMPIQS
-643 FKKPR
+643 FNKPHK
-648 RLKMKALKAKAI
+648 LKMKALKAKAI

>member
-1 MTKKLARYGA
+1 
-11 MFGTQMTSSNK
+11 MFGIQMTSSK
-22 GRGTPM
+22 QSTGTPM

-34 VWLFAIAALGTS
+34 VWLFAIAAIGLS

-53 FEILSS
+53 FEILNS

-67 ALLVLFSIT
+67 ALLALFSIT

-87 TIGFVLQLFRID
+87 CIGFILQLFRID
-99 PLTLKRIKPI
+99 PLTLRRIKPI
-109 KFNNEA
+109 SINNEA
-115 INAQKTAV
+115 LSQQKTAV

-145 LKETGQLDNFDFYL
+145 LKATGQLKHFDFYL
-159 LSDTQDP
+159 LSDTQDAT
-166 QIVKNELSA
+166 IASNELSA

-180 ERLGDTAKHVFYRRR
+180 ERLGDTAKQVFYRRR

-204 SLTDFC
+204 NLTDFC
-210 ERWGSNYD
+210 ERWGSQYE

-224 ADSVMTGKCMLE
+224 ADSVMTGQCMLE

-269 ASVLY
+269 ASILY

-295 NAIIRVEAF
+295 NAIIRVSAF
-304 ITCCGL
+304 IDCCGL

-315 NAPFG
+315 KAPFG

-328 VEASLLHSAG
+328 VEASLLHSEN
-338 WDVLLLS
+338 WDVLLLA

-372 IQHLGLLSSSKLKLM
+372 IQHLGLLSSAKLKLM

-428 RVYQLFPTWQ
+428 RAYQLFPTWQ

-443 LIDSLLYLTIIILLM
+443 LIDSLLYLTIIILLL

-466 TLIHRNKRF
+466 TLVHRKKRF
-475 GGSIKLILGSII
+475 GGALKLILGSVI
-487 ETVFAIIVAPLMMVF
+487 ETIFAIIVAPLMMVF
-502 HAYFVLCVFLGKKVK
+502 HAYFVVCVFLGKKVK

-537 LFSTIVAIAW
+537 LFSSLVAIVW
-547 GSTAYYFTP
+547 GSVAYYFTP
-556 VFFWWLSPILLGLVL
+556 VFFWWLSPILLGLIL
-571 GAPIIRYTSS
+571 AAPIVRYSSS
-581 IKLGVQ
+581 IKLGIK
-587 LRKLGIFICPSEV
+587 LRQWGIFLCPSEV
-600 DNDSTLE
+600 DDDATLA

-616 SVPEEGTYPQT
+616 AVPPVGRYSTA
-627 TPALPQEH
+627 TPLLPLEH
-635 MVSMPIQS
+635 KVTMPIQNFS
-643 FKKPR
+643 SESHRKKF
-648 RLKMKALKAKAI
+648 KALITKTANKLS
-660 KKFN
+660 

>member
-1 MTKKLARYGA
+1 
-11 MFGTQMTSSNK
+11 MFGIQMTSSK
-22 GRGTPM
+22 QSVGTPM

-34 VWLFAIAALGTS
+34 VWLFAIAAIGLS

-67 ALLVLFSIT
+67 ALLALFSIT

-87 TIGFVLQLFRID
+87 CIGFILQLFRID
-99 PLTLKRIKPI
+99 PLTLKKIKPVSI
-109 KFNNEA
+109 NSEA
-115 INAQKTAV
+115 LSQQKTAV

-145 LKETGQLDNFDFYL
+145 LKATGQLKHFDFYL
-159 LSDTQDP
+159 LSDTQDAA
-166 QIVKNELSA
+166 IASNELSA

-180 ERLGDTAKHVFYRRR
+180 ERLGDTAKQVFYRRR

-204 SLTDFC
+204 NLTDFC
-210 ERWGSNYD
+210 ERWGSQYE

-224 ADSVMTGKCMLE
+224 ADSVMTGQCMLE

-269 ASVLY
+269 ASILY

-295 NAIIRVEAF
+295 NAIIRVKAF
-304 ITCCGL
+304 IDCCGL
-310 PTLKG
+310 PTLQGK
-315 NAPFG
+315 APFG

-328 VEASLLHSAG
+328 VEASLLHSAN
-338 WDVLLLS
+338 WDVLLLA

-372 IQHLGLLSSSKLKLM
+372 IQHLGLLSSAKLKLM

-428 RVYQLFPTWQ
+428 RAYQLFPTWQ
-438 IAKTD
+438 IAKTE
-443 LIDSLLYLTIIILLM
+443 LIDSLLYLTIIILLL

-466 TLIHRNKRF
+466 TLVHRKQRF
-475 GGSIKLILGSII
+475 GGALKLTLGSII

-502 HAYFVLCVFLGKKVK
+502 HAYFVVCVFLGKKVK

-522 REGRMVPWKEAFGYT
+522 REGRMVPWKEAFSYT
-537 LFSTIVAIAW
+537 LFSSLVAIVW
-547 GSTAYYFTP
+547 GSVAYYFTP
-556 VFFWWLSPILLGLVL
+556 VFFWWLSPILLGLIL
-571 GAPIIRYTSS
+571 AAPIVRYSSS
-581 IKLGVQ
+581 IKLGVK
-587 LRKLGIFICPSEV
+587 LRQWGIFLCPSEV
-600 DNDSTLE
+600 DNDATLA

-616 SVPEEGTYPQT
+616 TVP
-627 TPALPQEH
+627 PAGRYSTAIPLLPLEH
-635 MVSMPIQS
+635 KVTMPIQS
-643 FKKPR
+643 FSSESHRKKF
-648 RLKMKALKAKAI
+648 KALITKTANKL
-660 KKFN
+660 N

>member
-1 MTKKLARYGA
+1 
-11 MFGTQMTSSNK
+11 MFGIQMTSSK
-22 GRGTPM
+22 QSTGTPM

-34 VWLFAIAALGTS
+34 VWLFAIAAIGLS

-53 FEILSS
+53 FEILNS

-67 ALLVLFSIT
+67 ALLALFSIT

-87 TIGFVLQLFRID
+87 CIGFILQLFRID
-99 PLTLKRIKPI
+99 PLTLRRIKPI
-109 KFNNEA
+109 SINNEA
-115 INAQKTAV
+115 LSQQKTAV

-145 LKETGQLDNFDFYL
+145 LKATGQLKHFDFYL
-159 LSDTQDP
+159 LSDTQDAT
-166 QIVKNELSA
+166 IASNELSA

-180 ERLGDTAKHVFYRRR
+180 ERLGDTAKQVFYRRR

-204 SLTDFC
+204 NLTDFC
-210 ERWGSNYD
+210 ERWGSQYE

-224 ADSVMTGKCMLE
+224 ADSVMTGQCMLE

-269 ASVLY
+269 ASILY

-295 NAIIRVEAF
+295 NAIIRVSAF
-304 ITCCGL
+304 IDCCGL

-315 NAPFG
+315 KAPFG

-328 VEASLLHSAG
+328 VEASLLHNAN
-338 WDVLLLS
+338 WDVLLLA

-372 IQHLGLLSSSKLKLM
+372 IQHLGLLSSAKLKLM

-428 RVYQLFPTWQ
+428 RAYQLFPTWQ

-443 LIDSLLYLTIIILLM
+443 LIDSLLYLTIIILLL

-466 TLIHRNKRF
+466 TLVHRKQRF
-475 GGSIKLILGSII
+475 GGALKLILGSII
-487 ETVFAIIVAPLMMVF
+487 ETIFAIIVAPLMMVF
-502 HAYFVLCVFLGKKVK
+502 HAYFVVCVFLGKKVK

-537 LFSTIVAIAW
+537 LFSSLVAIVW
-547 GSTAYYFTP
+547 GSVAYYFTP
-556 VFFWWLSPILLGLVL
+556 VFFWWLSPILLGLIL
-571 GAPIIRYTSS
+571 AAPIVRYSSS
-581 IKLGVQ
+581 IKLGIK
-587 LRKLGIFICPSEV
+587 LRQWGIFLCPSEV
-600 DNDSTLE
+600 DNDATLA

-616 SVPEEGTYPQT
+616 AVPPVGRYSTA
-627 TPALPQEH
+627 TPLLPLEH
-635 MVSMPIQS
+635 KVTMPIQNFS
-643 FKKPR
+643 SESHRKKF
-648 RLKMKALKAKAI
+648 KALITKTANKLS
-660 KKFN
+660 

>member
-1 MTKKLARYGA
+1 
-11 MFGTQMTSSNK
+11 MFGIQMTSSKQNK
-22 GRGTPM
+22 GTSM
-28 PFKTLR
+28 PFKTVR
-34 VWLFAIAALGTS
+34 VWLFAIAALGIS

-53 FEILSS
+53 FEILNS

-67 ALLVLFSIT
+67 ALLALFSIT

-87 TIGFVLQLFRID
+87 TIGFLLQLLRID

-109 KFNNEA
+109 SFDSQALAK
-115 INAQKTAV
+115 QKTAV

-137 GFEVSLQS
+137 GFEVSLES
-145 LKETGQLDNFDFYL
+145 LKETGQLDHFDFYL

-166 QIVKNELSA
+166 QIAKNELSA

-180 ERLGDTAKHVFYRRR
+180 ERLGSTAKHVFYRRR

-204 SLTDFC
+204 NLTDFC
-210 ERWGSNYD
+210 ERWGSQYD

-328 VEASLLHSAG
+328 VEASLLHSAN

-387 SKLHFLLGATAYISS
+387 SKFHFLLGATAYISS

-428 RVYQLFPTWQ
+428 RAYQLFPTWQ
-438 IAKTD
+438 IAKTE
-443 LIDSLLYLTIIILLM
+443 LIDSLLYLTIIILLL

-466 TLIHRNKRF
+466 TLVHRNKRF

-502 HAYFVLCVFLGKKVK
+502 HAYFVICVFLGKKVK

-522 REGRMVPWKEAFGYT
+522 REGRMVPWREAFGYT

-556 VFFWWLSPILLGLVL
+556 VFFWWLSPILLGLIL
-571 GAPIIRYTSS
+571 AAPIVRYSSS
-581 IKLGVQ
+581 IKLGVF
-587 LRKLGIFICPSEV
+587 LRELGIFICPSEV
-600 DNDSTLE
+600 DNDATLE
-607 ALKVHLKEI
+607 ALKVHLKKI
-616 SVPEEGTYPQT
+616 SVPQEGQYPT
-627 TPALPQEH
+627 TIPTLPKEH
-635 MVSMPIQS
+635 VVTMPIQS
-643 FKKPR
+643 FNKPHK
-648 RLKMKALKAKAI
+648 LKMKALKAKAI

>member
-1 MTKKLARYGA
+1 
-11 MFGTQMTSSNK
+11 MFGIQMTSSK
-22 GRGTPM
+22 QSTGTPM

-34 VWLFAIAALGTS
+34 VWLFAIAAIGLS

-53 FEILSS
+53 FEILNS

-67 ALLVLFSIT
+67 ALLALFSIT

-87 TIGFVLQLFRID
+87 CIGFILQLFRID
-99 PLTLKRIKPI
+99 PLTLKKIKPVSI
-109 KFNNEA
+109 NSEA
-115 INAQKTAV
+115 LSQQKTAV

-145 LKETGQLDNFDFYL
+145 LKATGQLKHFDFYL
-159 LSDTQDP
+159 LSDTQDTA
-166 QIVKNELSA
+166 IASNELSA

-180 ERLGDTAKHVFYRRR
+180 ERLGDTAKQVFYRRR

-204 SLTDFC
+204 NLTDFC
-210 ERWGSNYD
+210 ERWGSQYE

-224 ADSVMTGKCMLE
+224 ADSVMTGQCMLE

-269 ASVLY
+269 ASILY

-295 NAIIRVEAF
+295 NAIIRVKAF
-304 ITCCGL
+304 IDCCGL

-315 NAPFG
+315 KAPFG

-328 VEASLLHSAG
+328 VEASLLHSAN
-338 WDVLLLS
+338 WDVLLLA

-372 IQHLGLLSSSKLKLM
+372 IQHLGLLSSAKLKLM

-428 RVYQLFPTWQ
+428 RAYQLFPTWQ
-438 IAKTD
+438 IAKTE
-443 LIDSLLYLTIIILLM
+443 LIDSLLYLTIIILLL

-466 TLIHRNKRF
+466 TLVHRKQRF
-475 GGSIKLILGSII
+475 GGALKLTLGSII

-502 HAYFVLCVFLGKKVK
+502 HAYFVVCVFLGKKVK

-522 REGRMVPWKEAFGYT
+522 REGRMVPWKEAFSYT
-537 LFSTIVAIAW
+537 LLSSLVAIVW
-547 GSTAYYFTP
+547 GSVAYYFTP
-556 VFFWWLSPILLGLVL
+556 VFFWWLSPILLGLIL
-571 GAPIIRYTSS
+571 AAPIVRYSSS
-581 IKLGVQ
+581 IKLGVK
-587 LRKLGIFICPSEV
+587 LRQWGIFLCPSEV
-600 DNDSTLE
+600 DNDATLA

-616 SVPEEGTYPQT
+616 TVP
-627 TPALPQEH
+627 PAGRYSTAIPLLPQEH
-635 MVSMPIQS
+635 KVTMPIQS
-643 FKKPR
+643 FSGESHRKKF
-648 RLKMKALKAKAI
+648 KALITKTANKL
-660 KKFN
+660 N

>member
-1 MTKKLARYGA
+1 
-11 MFGTQMTSSNK
+11 MFGIQMTSSKPKK
-22 GRGTPM
+22 GTTM
-28 PFKTLR
+28 PFKTAR
-34 VWLFAIAALGTS
+34 VWLFAIAAIFIS

-53 FEILSS
+53 FDILNS

-109 KFNNEA
+109 AVHAQA
-115 INAQKTAV
+115 IAKQKTAV

-137 GFEVSLQS
+137 GFEVSLAS
-145 LKETGQLDNFDFYL
+145 LKETGQLEHFDFYL

-166 QIVKNELSA
+166 QIAENEINA

-180 ERLGDTAKHVFYRRR
+180 ERLGDTAKHIFYRRR

-204 SLTDFC
+204 NLTDFC
-210 ERWGSNYD
+210 ERWGSKYD

-224 ADSVMTGKCMLE
+224 ADSIMTGKCMLE

-281 SAFWQTDKANYWGH
+281 SAFWQTDQANYWGH
-295 NAIIRVEAF
+295 NAIIRVDAF
-304 ITCCGL
+304 IKCCGL
-310 PTLKG
+310 PILKG

-328 VEASLLHSAG
+328 VEASLLHSAD

-345 DIEGSY
+345 EIEGSY

-360 YAVRDRRWVQGN
+360 YAIRDRRWVQGN
-372 IQHLGLLSSSKLKLM
+372 IQHLGLLSSNKLKLM
-387 SKLHFLLGATAYISS
+387 SKFHFLLGATAYISS

-428 RVYQLFPTWQ
+428 RAYQLFPTWQ

-466 TLIHRNKRF
+466 TLVHRNKRF
-475 GGSIKLILGSII
+475 GGSIKLIAGSVI
-487 ETVFAIIVAPLMMVF
+487 ETLFAVIVAPLMMVF
-502 HAYFVLCVFLGKKVK
+502 HAYFVVCVFLGKKVT

-522 REGRMVPWKEAFGYT
+522 REGRMVSWKEAFGYT
-537 LFSTIVAIAW
+537 LFSTVVAVAW
-547 GSTAYYFTP
+547 GGVAYYFTP
-556 VFFWWLSPILLGLVL
+556 VFFWWLSPILLGLIL
-571 GAPIIRYTSS
+571 AAPIVRYSSS
-581 IKLGVQ
+581 IKFGVA

-600 DNDSTLE
+600 DNSKTLA
-607 ALKVHLKEI
+607 ALKVHLQTV
-616 SVPEEGTYPQT
+616 SVPSKGQYPET
-627 TPALPQEH
+627 LPALPAEQLTT
-635 MVSMPIQS
+635 MPVQR
-643 FKKPR
+643 FHRVRK
-648 RLKMKALKAKAI
+648 LKIKTLKAKLI
-660 KKFN
+660 RRFN

>member
-1 MTKKLARYGA
+1 
-11 MFGTQMTSSNK
+11 MFGIQMTSSK
-22 GRGTPM
+22 QSTGTPM

-34 VWLFAIAALGTS
+34 VWLFAIAAIGLS

-53 FEILSS
+53 FEILNS

-67 ALLVLFSIT
+67 ALLALFSIT

-87 TIGFVLQLFRID
+87 CIGFILQLFRID
-99 PLTLKRIKPI
+99 PLTLRRIKPI
-109 KFNNEA
+109 SINNEA
-115 INAQKTAV
+115 LSQQKTAV

-145 LKETGQLDNFDFYL
+145 LKATGQLKHFDFYL
-159 LSDTQDP
+159 LSDTQDAT
-166 QIVKNELSA
+166 IASNELSA

-180 ERLGDTAKHVFYRRR
+180 ERLGDTAKQVFYRRR

-204 SLTDFC
+204 NLTDFC
-210 ERWGSNYD
+210 ERWGSQYE

-224 ADSVMTGKCMLE
+224 ADSVMTGQCMLE

-269 ASVLY
+269 ASILY

-295 NAIIRVEAF
+295 NAIIRVSAF
-304 ITCCGL
+304 IDCCGL

-315 NAPFG
+315 KAPFG

-328 VEASLLHSAG
+328 VEASLLHSEN
-338 WDVLLLS
+338 WDVLLLA

-372 IQHLGLLSSSKLKLM
+372 IQHLGLLSSAKLKLM

-428 RVYQLFPTWQ
+428 RAYQLFPTWQ

-443 LIDSLLYLTIIILLM
+443 LIDSLLYLTIIILLL

-466 TLIHRNKRF
+466 TLVHRKKRF
-475 GGSIKLILGSII
+475 GGALKLILGSVI
-487 ETVFAIIVAPLMMVF
+487 ETIFAIIVAPLMMVF
-502 HAYFVLCVFLGKKVK
+502 HAYFVVCVFLGKKVK

-537 LFSTIVAIAW
+537 LFSSLVAIVW
-547 GSTAYYFTP
+547 GSVAYYFTP
-556 VFFWWLSPILLGLVL
+556 VFFWWLSPILLGLIL
-571 GAPIIRYTSS
+571 AAPIVRYSSS
-581 IKLGVQ
+581 IKLGIK
-587 LRKLGIFICPSEV
+587 LRQWGIFLCPSEV
-600 DNDSTLE
+600 DNDATLA

-616 SVPEEGTYPQT
+616 AVPPVGRYSTA
-627 TPALPQEH
+627 TPLLPLEH
-635 MVSMPIQS
+635 KVTMPIQNFS
-643 FKKPR
+643 SESHRKKF
-648 RLKMKALKAKAI
+648 KALITKTANKLS
-660 KKFN
+660 